1 MQDDRI
7 VNVQAEDTEVADDQD
22 DDVTSQM
29 SKRINISELDIA
41 DQTKYI
47 EELQKIQTT
56 KQRDRA
62 RSKDSVEAAPRGEEN
77 DGNIDNLHEP
87 RPVGAPWQASGGPLN
102 TITALER
109 VLNQVKTKHVVHT
122 GGLSQGKSISTNDNT
137 SAAPD
142 NQTTT
147 FSHHHHHTQPSS
159 KLQHSTGK
167 SQTSLPRL
175 TSSPQADEHLLREQ
189 QPAAPPPGS
198 SGLLPNS
205 SP

>member
-62 RSKDSVEAAPRGEEN
+62 RSKDSVEAAPNGEEN
-77 DGNIDNLHEP
+77 NGNTDNSHEP
-87 RPVGAPWQASGGPLN
+87 RPVGAPWQASGGPVN

-109 VLNQVKTKHVVHT
+109 VLNHVKTKHVVH
-122 GGLSQGKSISTNDNT
+122 GAGLSQGKSISTNDNT
-137 SAAPD
+137 CAVPD
-142 NQTTT
+142 NQATTS
-147 FSHHHHHTQPSS
+147 SHQHRHTQPSS

-167 SQTSLPRL
+167 L
-175 TSSPQADEHLLREQ
+175 
-189 QPAAPPPGS
+189 
-198 SGLLPNS
+198 
-205 SP
+205 

>member
-22 DDVTSQM
+22 DDLTSQM

-62 RSKDSVEAAPRGEEN
+62 RSKDSVETVPNGGEEN
-77 DGNIDNLHEP
+77 GGHADNSQEP
-87 RPVGAPWQASGGPLN
+87 RLVGAPWQASGVPLN

-109 VLNQVKTKHVVHT
+109 VLNQVKSKHVVH
-122 GGLSQGKSISTNDNT
+122 GGGVTQARSISTNDNT
-137 SAAPD
+137 CAVPD

-147 FSHHHHHTQPSS
+147 FSHPHH
-159 KLQHSTGK
+159 
-167 SQTSLPRL
+167 QT
-175 TSSPQADEHLLREQ
+175 
-189 QPAAPPPGS
+189 
-198 SGLLPNS
+198 
-205 SP
+205 